1 MIRLNLLRNNFGN
14 SSSSAPAPQTLDL
27 DFDSQESF
35 AVHRSRKPL
44 WLSLAAGLVVA
55 GGLGAWW
62 MTRQDASEVPPATT
76 QESSIPAA
84 TTPKTPEP
92 KPTTT
97 TAPTD
102 SVVPPAAVTV
112 DPAVAAAAKAESLK
126 VAAQARQDS
135 LKLAKASEAER
146 KAAAA
151 KARQDSIAQAKLAKA
166 EAEKSRK
173 EALAAAAARRADS
186 IKVAKQRR
194 EDSIQL
200 ARQRKA
206 DSIAQAKE
214 AAAQAKEAAAR
225 AKEAASKPVAQAL
238 PVRVAPAVT
247 APPLAGGVVDLV
259 LGEARQN
266 TGSVATSPSR
276 FEDLIPTAR
285 VAYQRFAFEQ
295 ILAKLRQVTPGNG
308 VGYSRVRILSP
319 GILVVDGEVQSP
331 SILAELVR
339 GLSAQS
345 MVDTSST
352 LETSGRFRVVARLP
366 FSASAA
372 AAAPLSSNWATD
384 AQRALDLA
392 SAQGLVFAK
401 AAAPQVKPSAPFRRA
416 AWKLSGKGSWDGCSR
431 WIASLGASGS
441 PLGFTSLELVSGP
454 DATLKIQ
461 ASVIAYGK

>member
-1 MIRLNLLRNNFGN
+1 MIRLNLLRNTFG
-14 SSSSAPAPQTLDL
+14 SSTSRAPAPESLDL

-62 MTRQDASEVPPATT
+62 MTRQETTDVPPATS
-76 QESSIPAA
+76 QEAAIPAA
-84 TTPKTPEP
+84 TTTAASAPES
-92 KPTTT
+92 
-97 TAPTD
+97 APAPATD
-102 SVVPPAAVTV
+102 SVKPVPAPPL
-112 DPAVAAAAKAESLK
+112 DPAVAAAARAESLK

-151 KARQDSIAQAKLAKA
+151 KARQDSIAQVKLAKA
-166 EAEKSRK
+166 EAEKARK
-173 EALAAAAARRADS
+173 EALAVAAARRADS
-186 IKVAKQRR
+186 VKAFKQRR
-194 EDSIQL
+194 EDSIQI

-214 AAAQAKEAAAR
+214 AAARAR
-225 AKEAASKPVAQAL
+225 EVASKPPAPSL

-259 LGEARQN
+259 LGEARQKA
-266 TGSVATSPSR
+266 GSVSATPTR

-295 ILAKLRQVTPGNG
+295 ILAKLRQVTPANG
-308 VGYSRVRILSP
+308 VGYSRVHILSP

-331 SILAELVR
+331 AILAELVR

-352 LETSGRFRVVARLP
+352 LENTGRFRVVARLP
-366 FSASAA
+366 FSSSAA

-392 SAQGLVFAK
+392 SAQGLVFGK
-401 AAAPQVKPSAPFRRA
+401 PAAASVKPSSPFRRA
-416 AWKLSGKGSWDGCSR
+416 SWKLSGKGSWDGCSR

-441 PLGFTSLELVSGP
+441 PLGFTSLELLSGP

>member
-1 MIRLNLLRNNFGN
+1 VIRINLLRNTYGT
-14 SSSSAPAPQTLDL
+14 SASRTPAPPSLDL

-35 AVHRSRKPL
+35 AVHRNRKPL
-44 WLSLAAGLVVA
+44 WISLAAGLVVA
-55 GGLGAWW
+55 GGIGAWW
-62 MTRQDASEVPPATT
+62 MTRGEESNVPAATTQQAAIPPATT
-76 QESSIPAA
+76 SKP
-84 TTPKTPEP
+84 PEP
-92 KPTTT
+92 KPTT
-97 TAPTD
+97 PVKD
-102 SVVPPAAVTV
+102 SVVPEAPV

-135 LKLAKASEAER
+135 LKLAKASAAEQ
-146 KAAAA
+146 KAALE
-151 KARQDSIAQAKLAKA
+151 KARKDSIAQVKLAKE
-166 EAEKSRK
+166 EAEKARK

-206 DSIAQAKE
+206 DSLAQAKA

-225 AKEAASKPVAQAL
+225 AKEAAARPIAQV

-259 LGEARQN
+259 LGEARQSA
-266 TGSVATSPSR
+266 GSAATTPTR

-285 VAYQRFAFEQ
+285 IAYQRFAFEQ
-295 ILAKLRQVTPGNG
+295 ILAKLRQVTPANG
-308 VGYSRVRILSP
+308 IGYSRVRILSP

-331 SILAELVR
+331 AMLSELVR

-345 MVDTSST
+345 LVDTSST
-352 LETSGRFRVVARLP
+352 LEAAGRFRVVARLP

-372 AAAPLSSNWATD
+372 AAAPLSSAWGAD
-384 AQRALDLA
+384 AQRGLDLA
-392 SAQGLVFAK
+392 SVQGVQFGK
-401 AAAPQVKPSAPFRRA
+401 PAAPQISASAPFRRA
-416 AWKLSGKGSWDGCSR
+416 TWKLSGKGSWDGCTR
-431 WIASLGASGS
+431 WIASLGSSGS
-441 PLGFTSLELVSGP
+441 PLGFTSLELLSGP

>member
-1 MIRLNLLRNNFGN
+1 MIRLNLLRNTFGT
-14 SSSSAPAPQTLDL
+14 STSRAPAPESLDL

-62 MTRQDASEVPPATT
+62 MTRQDTVDVPPATS
-76 QESSIPAA
+76 QEAAIPAA
-84 TTPKTPEP
+84 TKPAEP
-92 KPTTT
+92 DPAK
-97 TAPTD
+97 APAPATD
-102 SVVPPAAVTV
+102 SVKPAPAVPPL

-166 EAEKSRK
+166 EAEKARK

-186 IKVAKQRR
+186 VKAFKQRR

-214 AAAQAKEAAAR
+214 AAARAR
-225 AKEAASKPVAQAL
+225 EVASRPTAPSL

-259 LGEARQN
+259 LGEARQKA
-266 TGSVATSPSR
+266 GAVSATPSR

-295 ILAKLRQVTPGNG
+295 ILAKLRQVTPANG
-308 VGYSRVRILSP
+308 VGYSHVRIHSP

-331 SILAELVR
+331 AILAELVR

-352 LETSGRFRVVARLP
+352 LESSGRFRVVARLP

-392 SAQGLVFAK
+392 AAQGLVFGKAP
-401 AAAPQVKPSAPFRRA
+401 AAAVKPSAPFRRA
-416 AWKLSGKGSWDGCSR
+416 TWKLSGKGSWDGCSR

-441 PLGFTSLELVSGP
+441 PLGFTSLELLSGP
-454 DATLKIQ
+454 DATLKIH